1 MARSADQMDYVLFLN
16 LDCKADGLLHDLN
29 LFFFPPDIALE
40 GWCRLIGL
48 PAGCRELYCTPDIS
62 KE

>member
-1 MARSADQMDYVLFLN
+1 MDYVLFLN
-16 LDCKADGLLHDLN
+16 LDWKADGLLHDLI
-29 LFFFPPDIALE
+29 FFFPPDIACD

-48 PAGCRELYCTPDIS
+48 SAGCRELYCMPDIS